1 MLRAHRE
8 AATSNKKNERILSK
22 KDKRF
27 GIPPSSTT
35 ENLLNLSVDH
45 RQTQLVAFGTIF
57 TQGYQQGSKVCFSYV
72 KKKTFSV
79 QLPLQKKLASRMST
93 DRDWEY
99 SKNCGELIQKE
110 TDWGRIIL
118 EKRVEAFCFCALRI
132 TKNSCI
138 LPYQVAHLF
147 KY

>member
-1 MLRAHRE
+1 MGGVKFYLIGDLTSDSEDEKQMLRAHRE

-72 KKKTFSV
+72 KKKHFQCSC
-79 QLPLQKKLASRMST
+79 PF
-93 DRDWEY
+93 
-99 SKNCGELIQKE
+99 
-110 TDWGRIIL
+110 
-118 EKRVEAFCFCALRI
+118 KR
-132 TKNSCI
+132 N
-138 LPYQVAHLF
+138 
-147 KY
+147 

>member
-1 MLRAHRE
+1 MGGIKFYLIGDLTSDSEDEKQMLRAHRE

-72 KKKTFSV
+72 KKNIFSAV
-79 QLPLQKKLASRMST
+79 APSKEISIQNVNRQGLGILKKLWRTYSER
-93 DRDWEY
+93 DRL
-99 SKNCGELIQKE
+99 G
-110 TDWGRIIL
+110 
-118 EKRVEAFCFCALRI
+118 
-132 TKNSCI
+132 
-138 LPYQVAHLF
+138 
-147 KY
+147 